1 MRSLVCGGVLTVETI
16 APTPPEMSRVLPS
29 KSATLSKMPVQLK
42 MR

>member
-1 MRSLVCGGVLTVETI
+1 MRSLVCGGTLRTETV

-29 KSATLSKMPVQLK
+29 KSSTWSKIAVQLK